1 MQKSKQEP
9 LGPSVDWLPAS
20 VWPPPRGKPQG
31 CGWLRKSKQGCK
43 CLGGHLLGRTCTCTN
58 HSCCLGLNHTR
69 DCNSFIVVYIYT
81 IHVMQQTQPN
91 LDTVKNLCMFVCS
104 VSLFPDM
111 SCLLLSKQ
119 DWDVVLAAAV
129 LLPWLFFWVRML
141 YDPSNPLHAPPSSCF
156 VSFHLVSFF
165 FFFLL
170 LSPMF
175 SFGMTQLDVF
185 KLKWKKKGFGVSPP
199 AGQRKL
205 PLKWGPPGLG
215 ILHTDSASSSDTSTC
230 CVCCRSRTWL
240 SKHVLS
246 LSSVRVR
253 RSSRTATVWEKRT
266 NS

>member
-1 MQKSKQEP
+1 MHVCLFCQSLSWYVLLAAVKTW
-9 LGPSVDWLPAS
+9 LG
-20 VWPPPRGKPQG
+20 
-31 CGWLRKSKQGCK
+31 
-43 CLGGHLLGRTCTCTN
+43 
-58 HSCCLGLNHTR
+58 CCL
-69 DCNSFIVVYIYT
+69 S
-81 IHVMQQTQPN
+81 
-91 LDTVKNLCMFVCS
+91 CS
-104 VSLFPDM
+104 CPLTMTFFLGENAVWSLKSP
-111 SCLLLSKQ
+111 
-119 DWDVVLAAAV
+119 
-129 LLPWLFFWVRML
+129 P
-141 YDPSNPLHAPPSSCF
+141 APPSSCF